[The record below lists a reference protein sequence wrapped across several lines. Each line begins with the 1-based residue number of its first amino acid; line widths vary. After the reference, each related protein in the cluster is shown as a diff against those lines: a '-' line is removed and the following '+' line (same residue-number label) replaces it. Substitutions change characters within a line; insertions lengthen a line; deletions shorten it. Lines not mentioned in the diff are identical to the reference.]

1 MNPSF
6 ELRHLRA
13 FVTVA
18 EELHFTRAALRL
30 RIAQP
35 PLSQQIRQLEEAV
48 GAQLLERTQRRVQLT
63 DAGRVFLGEAR
74 EILRRVESAAA
85 TARRTALGQAGEIK
99 VAFAA
104 TVLFDALPGIIRAF
118 RERFPDV
125 YLDLREMATGTQ
137 LAALRSGDLD
147 IGFVR
152 EPEPDPE
159 IESITVKTEALMIVV
174 DAAHRLA
181 AKKRVAVA
189 DLAEEPFVLF
199 PREIA
204 PGLYDQVTKICR
216 DAGFTP
222 RVVQTSRE
230 LYTTMS
236 LVEAGVGV
244 SILPASVERLGWENV
259 RSLPIPGRQGKTRI
273 AAARRK
279 GASRP
284 VVEAFLNVA
293 RATLEKRAIAPR
305 LG

>member
-1 MNPSF
+1 MNPTF

-13 FVTVA
+13 FVAVA
-18 EELHFTRAALRL
+18 EELHFTRAAARL

-48 GAQLLERTQRRVQLT
+48 GAQLLARTQRRVQLT
-63 DAGRVFLGEAR
+63 DAGRIFLAEAR
-74 EILRRVESAAA
+74 EILRRVESAAD
-85 TARRTALGQAGEIK
+85 TARRTALGQTGEIK

-125 YLDLREMATGTQ
+125 YLDLREMATGAQ

-159 IESITVKTEALMIVV
+159 IESIAVKTETLMIVV

-181 AKKRVAVA
+181 GKKRVAVA
-189 DLAEEPFVLF
+189 DLAAEPFVLF

-273 AAARRK
+273 AAAWRKDRK
-279 GASRP
+279 GP
-284 VVEAFLNVA
+284 VVEAFLGVA
-293 RATLEKRAIAPR
+293 RGMMGEGGRTGPTR
-305 LG
+305 